1 MVILSSQAYSELWPV
16 FFLSWNKYYSNIKIT
31 KYVISSEQNYYNKE
45 LDFHVISG
53 DKMTTKSPW
62 SLRIKTALKKVK
74 HRNLFFSTEDMIF
87 SQKGSLDY
95 ICKFFKFYDEN
106 TLQYLRSSP
115 IPPVLNYID
124 KDIFVRE
131 PNWALHNISLQPAL
145 INKKFFIKN
154 LFKNDNS
161 RSFEE
166 KISYYNRNNKKV
178 YSSRLKIFPYKEIV
192 IGGNIIRNSDLFFQ
206 KVNLKLPSKIKK
218 MSYLKHLKFR
228 ILKEF
233 KFWLLYKLPINFIKY
248 LICNNIVGYK
258 KKFILKNNETSR

>member
-1 MVILSSQAYSELWPV
+1 MKKKNNIYKINYLIKKKDIAMVILSSQAYSELWPV

-62 SLRIKTALKKVK
+62 SLWIKTALKKVK
-74 HRNLFFSTEDMIF
+74 HRNLFFS
-87 SQKGSLDY
+87 
-95 ICKFFKFYDEN
+95 
-106 TLQYLRSSP
+106 